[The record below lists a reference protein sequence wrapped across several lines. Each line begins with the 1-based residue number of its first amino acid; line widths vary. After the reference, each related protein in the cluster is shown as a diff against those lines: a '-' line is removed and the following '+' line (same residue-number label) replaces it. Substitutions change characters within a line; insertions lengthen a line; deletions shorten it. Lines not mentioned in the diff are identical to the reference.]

1 MFAKYRRTVVV
12 GLTLCGLLGGSVIG
26 ASPAPARSAK
36 SSTFY
41 FVEAHPDDEALA
53 WQLVDDFQQ
62 HYTVF
67 VLLTQGER
75 TVACLT
81 EQEAHDYELIPKNG
95 DTPAVGPY
103 RYEGPNSPVGEPDE
117 GERDPFGNP
126 WVGMDTPECGRAKV
140 ASWHWFLDDAAA
152 LDPGFPDF
160 GISAS
165 ASGDPWADDDFKGS
179 FCVPGHQGVGHEK
192 HDHVYKSLGCA
203 DVWANDVGARVVF
216 DLGDFGWPE
225 SHPEYLDPDPFES
238 DEVIAAIETL
248 RAHRGEWGLQ
258 LLPEAGLMAAAPGCD
273 PIAHGVKAHRD
284 HETIQNALYKHDF
297 GIGPQYGAV
306 CDGTTNALGSTI
318 AGASALGSPDRRL
331 VESPGTIQGP
341 DPLEWWQINAVD
353 PVSNQR
359 IGPMGVDYG
368 WIAEGSTG
376 HWDFP
381 FHALWKR
388 FD

>member
-1 MFAKYRRTVVV
+1 MFAKYKRTRVV
-12 GLTLCGLLGGSVIG
+12 GLVLTALLAGSLLN
-26 ASPAPARSAK
+26 ASPAPAQTAK

-41 FVEAHPDDEALA
+41 FVEAHPDDEALG
-53 WQLVDDFQQ
+53 WQLVDDFQD

-67 VLLTQGER
+67 VLTTQGER
-75 TVACLT
+75 SVACAT
-81 EQEAHDYELIPKNG
+81 EEESHDYPHAPKNG
-95 DTPAVGPY
+95 ETPTVGPY
-103 RYEGPNSPVGEPDE
+103 RYEGPGSPVGEPDE
-117 GERDPFGNP
+117 GERHPLGNP
-126 WVGMDTPECGRAKV
+126 WVGMDTPQCGRAKV

-165 ASGDPWADDDFKGS
+165 ESGDPWADDDFKGS
-179 FCVPGHQGVGHEK
+179 FCVPGGRGGGHSK
-192 HDHVYKSLGCA
+192 HRDPYKSIGCA
-203 DVWANDVGARVVF
+203 DVWANDLGARVVF

-225 SHPEYLDPDPFES
+225 KDPKYLDPNPYES

-248 RAHRGEWGLQ
+248 RANRGKWGLKV
-258 LLPEAGLMAAAPGCD
+258 LPEAGMMAAAPGCD
-273 PIAHGVKAHRD
+273 PIAHGGKGHRD
-284 HETIQNALYKHDF
+284 HETIQNTLYEHDF

-318 AGASALGSPDRRL
+318 AGASVLGSPDRRF
-331 VESPGTIQGP
+331 VESPGPIQGS
-341 DPLEWWQINAVD
+341 DVLEWWQLNAVD
-353 PVSNQR
+353 PVSMQR
-359 IGPMGVDYG
+359 TAPIGIDYG
-368 WIAEGSTG
+368 WIVDGSTG